1 MWPNFQLSR
10 QTGSRRCSDRTCK
23 IFINDF
29 VVTRYCPTPIWNTKN
44 SFFYQN
50 QVEENH
56 ENRWFAWNCNYL
68 LLLFHFYFLFFCV
81 RWFCLIAFQML
92 CGFQPFFFAP
102 FYISVFFRS
111 YFFFLL
117 LFLFLLLFFFLF
129 SLHLE
134 SYTVLR
140 VLWFAVNEFKITKK
154 QTKNHTEW
162 PYCNLIYKIMRDWR
176 VERK

>member
-1 MWPNFQLSR
+1 MQSMWPNFQLSR

-68 LLLFHFYFLFFCV
+68 LLLFHFYFLFFLCALVLLNCV
-81 RWFCLIAFQML
+81 SNVVWF
-92 CGFQPFFFAP
+92 
-102 FYISVFFRS
+102 STVFFRS
-111 YFFFLL
+111 FLYIGFLSFLFFFLL
-117 LFLFLLLFFFLF
+117 LFLFLLLFFFFCFL
-129 SLHLE
+129 
-134 SYTVLR
+134 YI
-140 VLWFAVNEFKITKK
+140 W
-154 QTKNHTEW
+154 
-162 PYCNLIYKIMRDWR
+162 NLTRFYVYYGLPLMNSK
-176 VERK
+176 